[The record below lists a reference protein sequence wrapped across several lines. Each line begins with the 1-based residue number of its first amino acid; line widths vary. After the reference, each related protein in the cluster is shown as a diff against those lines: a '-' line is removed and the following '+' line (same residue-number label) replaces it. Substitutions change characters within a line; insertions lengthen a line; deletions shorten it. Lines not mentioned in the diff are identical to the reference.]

1 MNLNP
6 ELLEQFK
13 HHEGSGDNDENYI
26 LSMKKLKY
34 YCFSWLWCVYFHLQQ
49 ELPCWEVLVMNMI
62 MRKTIMNIIMRIK

>member
-26 LSMKKLKY
+26 LSMKK
-34 YCFSWLWCVYFHLQQ
+34 
-49 ELPCWEVLVMNMI
+49 
-62 MRKTIMNIIMRIK
+62 